1 MSEKEK
7 LEMNKTELN
16 LFILKGLL
24 NYHERMMLFRDCPAD
39 GCKNKECVDGKCPNI
54 AFLDVYAEALREA
67 IRCVEKDCTKRRYD
81 HLTDGGPAY
90 DVEITEVLKKTV
102 SVNAY
107 SIEVAELEV
116 ACRYKNG
123 DYILDENDLESR
135 RFTAVAKLST
145 PAE

>member
-1 MSEKEK
+1 
-7 LEMNKTELN
+7 MNKITVVEVCPQCGAENEMQWDFEQYGLN
-16 LFILKGLL
+16 AFCPVCGSKMLL
-24 NYHERMMLFRDCPAD
+24 CDECMHRDEFKSDCAN
-39 GCKNKECVDGKCPNI
+39 CKYDE
-54 AFLDVYAEALREA
+54 
-67 IRCVEKDCTKRRYD
+67 DCTKRRYD

-107 SIEVAELEV
+107 SVEVAELEA
-116 ACRYKNG
+116 ACRYKDG

-135 RFTAVAKLST
+135 TFTAVAKLST